1 MSELKVQDSEENIGI
16 NLHELKSSN
25 GFLDIMPKNKQP
37 EKKTDKLDFV
47 KIKNVLLRA
56 LSRK

>member
-1 MSELKVQDSEENIGI
+1 MSELKVQDLEENIGI